1 MRVLVFYL
9 ANIKGFPCRVE
20 GSLTGTTQ
28 FYSVPTLFYM
38 SFLNRG
44 HWGSEIKG
52 MDEVR
57 RQENT

>member
-1 MRVLVFYL
+1 MRVLVFYF
-9 ANIKGFPCRVE
+9 ANIKGFPCRDE
-20 GSLTGTTQ
+20 GPSKVTTR
-28 FYSVPTLFYM
+28 FYTVPTLFYM

-57 RQENT
+57 WQENT